1 MLNPYAFDGHYMV
14 YHGLP
19 SITYWK
25 TGKKTALFPEPEF
38 VLFLGRVLRPQPSSQ
53 APRALIS

>member
-38 VLFLGRVLRPQPSSQ
+38 VLFLGRFYDLNQVPRPHG
-53 APRALIS
+53 R